1 MPLPYPYSVKRH
13 GVTIDNCDAEPVQT
27 PGCIQAHGAL
37 LVLRPLDL
45 TICQASDNTEAVLG
59 KPHAELLGQPIAA
72 VVGASGQERL
82 QAFLTAEQTH
92 QNPLYFVSLPARG
105 VGPPLDVSVH
115 TIDDCVVMEFEP
127 TERGRA
133 VLPDYYAV
141 IKKTITRLQRV
152 GKISEL
158 CQLLAEEVRA
168 LTGHDRVMVYKFHED
183 QHGEV
188 VAESRRDGL
197 SSWLGLHYPAE
208 DIPKPAREIFQQV
221 WLRPLADATA
231 PLAELVPLVHPDTG
245 LPLTMTYCALRGA
258 SVMYTEYLGNMGVR
272 ATFTLAL
279 RNGNGLWGLIA
290 CHHYDEPHHVN
301 YHMRAACELV
311 AQTGS
316 LQLQATQ
323 GREDLLYR
331 LRIESVHNDLVAQ
344 AAQEGGLSSITD
356 GKPALLDGL
365 NASGAALYHRDRWF
379 TSGETPSE
387 FQLGALAAWLND
399 RPEFNSLTRPIYAT
413 DRLSSAYPPAAAFA
427 ELGSGLLAFPLSRA
441 RRVLLMWFRPAVQQT
456 VRWAGHPD
464 DKPMVPGPHG
474 PRLTPRRSFELF
486 IQSVRDRALP
496 WSSVEVEASA
506 RLRMLLV
513 DLVVGRAEQLA
524 DLNANL
530 ARSNEELDSFAYIAS
545 HDLKEPLRAI
555 HKYAYQL
562 QEAAAVLT
570 HEQRQRLDGLMRL
583 TLRMDSLLDS
593 LLHFSRLGRERL
605 ERDLTNLDELVSE
618 AVEMVG
624 ARTGDV
630 PTHLTVMRPMPVV
643 SCDRVRCREIFVN
656 LLSNAL
662 KYNDQS
668 PRRIEIGYIDPTL
681 HAAPSTAPEAAV
693 GAHIYYVRDN
703 GIGIDARHFA
713 QIFRLFKRLHGR
725 DDYGGGTGAGL
736 SIVKKLVE
744 RHQGEIWL
752 ESEPG
757 VGSTF
762 YFTLSPRAGS

>member
-1 MPLPYPYSVKRH
+1 MLLRH
-13 GVTIDNCDAEPVQT
+13 WP
-27 PGCIQAHGAL
+27 
-37 LVLRPLDL
+37 
-45 TICQASDNTEAVLG
+45 
-59 KPHAELLGQPIAA
+59 EL
-72 VVGASGQERL
+72 
-82 QAFLTAEQTH
+82 
-92 QNPLYFVSLPARG
+92 
-105 VGPPLDVSVH
+105 
-115 TIDDCVVMEFEP
+115 
-127 TERGRA
+127 
-133 VLPDYYAV
+133 
-141 IKKTITRLQRV
+141 
-152 GKISEL
+152 
-158 CQLLAEEVRA
+158 
-168 LTGHDRVMVYKFHED
+168 
-183 QHGEV
+183 
-188 VAESRRDGL
+188 
-197 SSWLGLHYPAE
+197 
-208 DIPKPAREIFQQV
+208 
-221 WLRPLADATA
+221 A
-231 PLAELVPLVHPDTG
+231 PLAHPDTG

-279 RNGNGLWGLIA
+279 RNGDALWGLIA
-290 CHHYDEPHHVN
+290 CHHYDEPHHVT
-301 YHMRAACELV
+301 YQVRAACELV
-311 AQTGS
+311 AQMGS

-323 GREDLLYR
+323 EREHLVYR
-331 LRIESVHNDLVAQ
+331 LRIESVHNDLVAL
-344 AAQEGGLSSITD
+344 AAQEGGLSSMTD

-365 NASGAALYHRDRWF
+365 NASGAALFHRDRWF

-387 FQLGALAAWLND
+387 VQLGALAAWLNE

-413 DRLSSAYPPAAAFA
+413 DRLSSAYPPAAAFPQVA
-427 ELGSGLLAFPLSRA
+427 SGLLAFPLSRA
-441 RRVLLMWFRPAVQQT
+441 RRILLMWFRPAVQQT

-486 IQSVRDRALP
+486 IESVRDRALP
-496 WSSVEVEASA
+496 WSRVEVEASA

-570 HEQRQRLDGLMRL
+570 QEQRQRLDGLMRL

-593 LLHFSRLGRERL
+593 LLHFSRVGRERL
-605 ERDLTNLDELVSE
+605 ERDLTSLDELVSE

-624 ARTGDV
+624 ARASDV
-630 PTHLTVMRPMPVV
+630 PTDLTIMRPMPVV

-662 KYNDQS
+662 KYNDRS

-703 GIGIDARHFA
+703 GIGIESRHFA
-713 QIFRLFKRLHGR
+713 QVFRLFKRLRGR
-725 DDYGGGTGAGL
+725 DEYGGGTGAGL

-757 VGSTF
+757 VGTTF